1 MAECSI
7 TVRSLLYCSC
17 HQLPM
22 KEIAHSISKLQTGHV
37 SSPGCTLAR
46 DVGAFGDQ
54 EIKEA
59 SDGGFQMFSRGLPE
73 NHVEHSLRIETW
85 AVLHSCAIF
94 KRPKFGNSIFTHTD
108 THTHTN
114 IVDYCIPS
122 IWYHPGCIPW
132 NNAYNVDL
140 KCGSTDM
147 ASQTLP
153 VPFSHY
159 IHPTKSVAGDPVIL
173 DPLRS
178 FLWTSWLALQLK
190 TITLQQTHIDKEH
203 GRHGPFS
210 DEWCQITL

>member
-22 KEIAHSISKLQTGHV
+22 EEIAHSISKLQTGHV

-108 THTHTN
+108 THTHTHTPISLITVYLQYDTIQGVYPGIMPTTWISN
-114 IVDYCIPS
+114 VEVQIWHLKRFLCHLVTIS
-122 IWYHPGCIPW
+122 IQQNQWLEIQLY
-132 NNAYNVDL
+132 
-140 KCGSTDM
+140 
-147 ASQTLP
+147 
-153 VPFSHY
+153 
-159 IHPTKSVAGDPVIL
+159 
-173 DPLRS
+173 
-178 FLWTSWLALQLK
+178 WTHWDHFFGLA
-190 TITLQQTHIDKEH
+190 D
-203 GRHGPFS
+203 
-210 DEWCQITL
+210 